1 MNERMVEMLD
11 KVHKDL
17 VLLANEVEDAIYKA
31 VQALETQNKEQAKQV
46 RKGDKNINFQEVKI
60 EKQIFE
66 LMALQQPVATDLRFM
81 VSALKMNNDLER
93 IGDHAKSISKIAVK
107 LSREPLLEP
116 VNDITLLAK
125 IARDMLHDAVQSFI
139 NRDTQ
144 LARNVRQRDKNV
156 DKLNKK
162 FKKHLYKKLEERPD
176 KIKQGYA
183 LINVAQHIERI
194 ADLAKNISED
204 VVFMQ
209 EAKIIRYGIDKQ
221 KKI

>member
-46 RKGDKNINFQEVKI
+46 RKSDKNINFHEVKI

-116 VNDITLLAK
+116 VNDVTSLAK
-125 IARDMLHDAVQSFI
+125 IVRGMLRDSVQSFI

-144 LARNVRQRDKNV
+144 LARNVRQRDKNI

-162 FKKHLYKKLEERPD
+162 FHKLIYKKLKEKPD
-176 KIKQGYA
+176 KIKQGFA
-183 LINVAQHIERI
+183 LINVAQHLERI

-221 KKI
+221 KKN